1 MAKKPKKKQRSK
13 PIYQASD
20 DVGYGIGPTDM
31 MVNPTASELKDIEEY
46 QDAKADFV
54 ENLDYKL
61 PEKKTDAF
69 DYDAADAFLKNIA
82 LNELLQERARL
93 YKEEMEQKIDKSLY
107 KKRKQSALQKLME
120 DREEFLDFAKDF
132 KKEDIIEEAN
142 EIEPHEQEEYA
153 KSFLSGD
160 KNVDLKANQV
170 EKMYASGDLSDEEFE
185 ILMEQLDAEYDEE
198 ED

>member
-61 PEKKTDAF
+61 PEKETD
-69 DYDAADAFLKNIA
+69 DAADAFLKNIA
-82 LNELLQERARL
+82 LREKSMLLHQALMDKTERIKRD
-93 YKEEMEQKIDKSLY
+93 KEFRKTTTQRKMSDFL
-107 KKRKQSALQKLME
+107 KKYQFPTLE
-120 DREEFLDFAKDF
+120 DFAKDF
-132 KKEDIIEEAN
+132 KKVDIIEEAN

-160 KNVDLKANQV
+160 KNVDLKADQV